1 MGIKLPKFS
10 RRSAKAAEPVP
21 ASDDTRGE
29 DLSEDLER
37 ARYGLVRL
45 GLFIALM
52 GVTGILATGFFFQQ
66 QAASTV
72 TEARRHEIRLT
83 AENLADRIGALF
95 AAQAERMDL
104 LARDP
109 VIIELASRRDP
120 RLIAAKEA
128 ELGYLF
134 PEAVRVRILP
144 PGLDEVDMN
153 ASPPLSYAAL
163 DMLRQAETHEE
174 PPPAEV
180 HLFGTP
186 QQHINM
192 VRRILNDSGRRI
204 VGHLMVSFPLPLL
217 QNAMNAPRLPQG
229 YGEIWQVT
237 SKGAPLT
244 LASRGD
250 RGLRQGPPSVREA
263 IPGTR
268 WEVAYWALSG
278 GLSESLTGL
287 LIVGGSAAV
296 VYVLLLYLLL
306 RWFGRVLREDQV
318 LLLGAVRDGM
328 AGRPAERYEIQ
339 LKECVPALAG
349 IRRLFGGGPAIGTGA
364 IERAVS
370 HAAARSAPAA
380 SDAAAV
386 QAADDAVLAAP
397 VLDPDFDPAAAGEKV
412 SLDPAI
418 FRAYDIRGLVD
429 RNLSPSVVYQIGR
442 AIGSEARAR
451 GESTLVVGRDGR
463 QSSPDLAA
471 ALIRG
476 VRASGVGVKDIG
488 EVPTPVLYFAAEYL
502 DTRSGVM
509 VTGSH
514 NPPEYNGLK
523 IVLAGETLS
532 GDGIQAL
539 RERIERDDLA
549 VGSGELE
556 AVDVVGDY
564 IERIRSD
571 VQLVRPLKVVVDCG
585 NGIAG
590 AVAPQLFEALGCEV
604 VPLFCDVDGR
614 FPNHHPDPSRT
625 ENLAALIQ
633 AVREQDADIGIAFDG
648 DGDRIGV
655 VASGGEIIWPDRLL
669 MLYAMDVLGRNPGA
683 EIIYDVKSSRHLA
696 KIIRDF
702 GGIPEMWKTG
712 HSFIKARMKE
722 TGALLAGEMSG
733 HIFFAERWFGFD
745 DGLYA
750 AARLFEIL
758 ANDHRSSSKVF
769 GALPDAVSTPELGIA
784 LAEGQPQALME
795 RILAEHAR
803 FLSDGEVTTIDGIRA
818 DFPEGWGLVRASNT
832 TPSLVLRFEAD
843 DEAALARIQ
852 GRFRA
857 LLHSVDP
864 NLDLPF

>member
-1 MGIKLPKFS
+1 MGIKLPKLF
-10 RRSAKAAEPVP
+10 RRTARTAEPAP
-21 ASDDTRGE
+21 ANDHASGE
-29 DLSEDLER
+29 DLSEDLGR
-37 ARYGLVRL
+37 ARYGVARL

-72 TEARRHEIRLT
+72 AEARQHEIRLT

-95 AAQAERMDL
+95 AAHAEKMEL
-104 LARDP
+104 LTRDP

-120 RLIAAKEA
+120 ELIARKEA

-134 PEAVRVRILP
+134 PDAVRVRILP

-163 DMLRQAETHEE
+163 DMLRQAETREE

-192 VRRILNDSGRRI
+192 VRRILNASGRRI
-204 VGHLMVSFPLPLL
+204 VGHLMVSFPLPML
-217 QNAMNAPRLPQG
+217 QDAMNAPKLPQG
-229 YGEIWQVT
+229 YGEIWQVS

-250 RGLRQGPPSVREA
+250 RSLRQGPPSVRER

-268 WEVAYWALSG
+268 WEVAYWAVSG

-328 AGRPAERYEIQ
+328 AGRLAERYEIQ
-339 LKECVPALAG
+339 LRECLPALAG
-349 IRRLFGGGPAIGTGA
+349 IRRLFGGGPPIGSGA

-370 HAAARSAPAA
+370 RAAGEAAAGRSQTDPM
-380 SDAAAV
+380 V
-386 QAADDAVLAAP
+386 TDDAVLAAP

-412 SLDPAI
+412 ELDPAI
-418 FRAYDIRGLVD
+418 FRAYDVRGLVGQ
-429 RNLSPSVVYQIGR
+429 NLSPAVVYRIGQ
-442 AIGSEARAR
+442 AIGSEAQAR

-463 QSSPDLAA
+463 LSSPDLAA

-476 VRASGVGVKDIG
+476 LRASGVSVKDIG

-514 NPPEYNGLK
+514 NPPDYNGLK

-532 GDGIQAL
+532 GDAIQGL
-539 RERIERDDLA
+539 RERIERNDLA
-549 VGSGELE
+549 SGSGELE

-564 IERIRSD
+564 IERIRGD

-585 NGIAG
+585 NGVAG

-633 AVREQDADIGIAFDG
+633 VVREQGADIGIALDG

-655 VASGGEIIWPDRLL
+655 VASEGEIIWPDRLL
-669 MLYAMDVLGRNPGA
+669 MLYAMDLLGRNPGA

-696 KIIRDF
+696 RIIRDF

-758 ANDHRSSSKVF
+758 AGDHRSSSKVF
-769 GALPDAVSTPELGIA
+769 GALPDAVSTPELTIP

-795 RILAEHAR
+795 RMMAEHAR
-803 FLSDGEVTTIDGIRA
+803 FLSDGEITTIDGIRA

-843 DEAALARIQ
+843 DEAALTRIQ
-852 GRFRA
+852 GRFRT